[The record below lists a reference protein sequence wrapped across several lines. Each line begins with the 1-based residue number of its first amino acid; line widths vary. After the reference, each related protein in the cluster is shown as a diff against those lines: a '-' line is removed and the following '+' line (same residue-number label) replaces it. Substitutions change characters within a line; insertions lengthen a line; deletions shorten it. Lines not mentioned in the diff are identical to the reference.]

1 MFDFGSLFI
10 VFLLHCL
17 LLCFLAFD
25 FPFFFIWFLKV
36 LLSIKMSSF
45 LSDCAIGLGGSD
57 SGGSIEQP
65 IMDRDVILIGGSS
78 FKDTCLGASDSES
91 SSSERIRASHQT
103 GGGISRPRGRGRPSA
118 VVREPILVTMIL
130 PPSAFGGVR
139 RGICGGYVR
148 MSPCVRRSQSVGS
161 LPSTLA
167 VASYEWVKEDILK
180 YKYSLTSAANVAT
193 LQC

>member
-65 IMDRDVILIGGSS
+65 IMDREVISIDSS
-78 FKDTCLGASDSES
+78 SLEDTHRDASDSES
-91 SSSERIRASHQT
+91 S
-103 GGGISRPRGRGRPSA
+103 
-118 VVREPILVTMIL
+118 
-130 PPSAFGGVR
+130 
-139 RGICGGYVR
+139 Y
-148 MSPCVRRSQSVGS
+148 
-161 LPSTLA
+161 
-167 VASYEWVKEDILK
+167 
-180 YKYSLTSAANVAT
+180 
-193 LQC
+193 